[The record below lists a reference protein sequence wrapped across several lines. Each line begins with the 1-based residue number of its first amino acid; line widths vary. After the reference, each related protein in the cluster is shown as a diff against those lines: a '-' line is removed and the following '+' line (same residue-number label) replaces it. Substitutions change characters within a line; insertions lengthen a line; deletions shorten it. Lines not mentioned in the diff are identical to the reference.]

1 MAMTKF
7 DERLKAYYEAI
18 PSAAEELKEAMLYSL
33 FTGGKRIRP
42 TLFYTALKDLG
53 YEGEAAFYF
62 AAAMESI
69 HTYSLIHDDLP
80 AMDDDDFRR
89 GKPSCHKAYG
99 EALAILAGDGLLSQ
113 AAELAAEG
121 ASLEPAG
128 GIDAMKYLFKA
139 AGTTGMVDGQ
149 VLDIRVGASSG
160 DEVIYKRKTGALL
173 GACFAMAGALAGKSK
188 EANDIL
194 YRVGETLGLSYQFQ
208 DDYFDL
214 EEDGAEVNP
223 EDYLTKAAKYT
234 EECLELLASVGR
246 FEETE
251 ALIDKILKRDR

>member
-1 MAMTKF
+1 MNF
-7 DERLKAYYEAI
+7 DKRLKEYYEAI
-18 PSAAEELKEAMLYSL
+18 PSAADELKEAMLYSL
-33 FTGGKRIRP
+33 FTGGKRVRP
-42 TLFYTALKDLG
+42 TLFYTVLKDLDYDG
-53 YEGEAAFYF
+53 DAAFYF

-121 ASLEPAG
+121 ASLDPAG
-128 GIDAMKYLFKA
+128 GIEAMKYLFKA

-149 VLDIRVGASSG
+149 VLDIRAGASSG
-160 DEVIYKRKTGALL
+160 DEVIYKQKTGALL
-173 GACFAMAGALAGKSK
+173 GACFAMAGALAGKPK
-188 EANDIL
+188 EVNDTL

-223 EDYLTKAAKYT
+223 EDYLTKAREYT
-234 EECLELLASVGR
+234 EECLNLLASVGQ

-251 ALIDKILKRDR
+251 ALVNKILKRNR

>member
-1 MAMTKF
+1 MNF
-7 DERLKAYYEAI
+7 DKRLKEYYEAI
-18 PSAAEELKEAMLYSL
+18 PSAADELKEAMLYSL
-33 FTGGKRIRP
+33 FTGGKRVRP
-42 TLFYTALKDLG
+42 TLFYTVLKDLDYDG
-53 YEGEAAFYF
+53 DAAFYF

-89 GKPSCHKAYG
+89 GKPSCHMAYG

-121 ASLEPAG
+121 ASLDPAG
-128 GIDAMKYLFKA
+128 GIEAMKYLFKA

-149 VLDIRVGASSG
+149 VLDIRAGASSG
-160 DEVIYKRKTGALL
+160 DEMIYKRKTGALL
-173 GACFAMAGALAGKSK
+173 GACFAMAGALAGKPK
-188 EANDIL
+188 EVNDTL

-214 EEDGAEVNP
+214 AEDGAEVNP
-223 EDYLTKAAKYT
+223 EDYLVKAREYT
-234 EECLELLASVGR
+234 EECLNLLASVGQ

-251 ALIDKILKRDR
+251 ALVNKILKRNR

>member
-42 TLFYTALKDLG
+42 TLFFTVLKDLG
-53 YEGEAAFYF
+53 YEGDAAFYF

-121 ASLEPAG
+121 ASLDPAG

-139 AGTTGMVDGQ
+139 AGTVGMVDGQ

-160 DEVIYKRKTGALL
+160 DEAIYKRKTGALL

-188 EANDIL
+188 EANDTL

-214 EEDGAEVNP
+214 EEDGAEVDP
-223 EDYLTKAAKYT
+223 EDYLMKAAKYT

-251 ALIDKILKRDR
+251 ALINKILKRDR

>member
-1 MAMTKF
+1 MNF
-7 DERLKAYYEAI
+7 DKRLKAYYEAI
-18 PSAAEELKEAMLYSL
+18 PSAADELKEAMLYSL
-33 FTGGKRIRP
+33 FTGGKRVRP
-42 TLFYTALKDLG
+42 TLFYTVLKDLDYDG
-53 YEGEAAFYF
+53 DAAFYF

-80 AMDDDDFRR
+80 VMDDDDFRR

-121 ASLEPAG
+121 ASLDPEG
-128 GIDAMKYLFKA
+128 GIEAMKYLFKA
-139 AGTTGMVDGQ
+139 AGTVGMVDGQ
-149 VLDIRVGASSG
+149 VLDIRAGASSG

-173 GACFAMAGALAGKSK
+173 GACFAMAGALAQKPK
-188 EANDIL
+188 EVNETL

-214 EEDGAEVNP
+214 EEDGVEVNP
-223 EDYLTKAAKYT
+223 DDYLVKAREYT
-234 EECLELLASVGR
+234 EECLSLLSSIGQ
-246 FEETE
+246 FKDTE
-251 ALIDKILKRDR
+251 ALINKILKRDR

>member
-7 DERLKAYYEAI
+7 DERLKAYCEAI

-42 TLFYTALKDLG
+42 TLFFTVLKDLG
-53 YEGEAAFYF
+53 YEGDAAFYF

-121 ASLEPAG
+121 ASLDPAG

-139 AGTTGMVDGQ
+139 AGTVGMVDGQ

-160 DEVIYKRKTGALL
+160 DEAIYKRKTGALL

-188 EANDIL
+188 EANDTL

-214 EEDGAEVNP
+214 EEDGAEVDP
-223 EDYLTKAAKYT
+223 EDYLTKAARYT

-251 ALIDKILKRDR
+251 ALINKILKRDR

>member
-1 MAMTKF
+1 MNF
-7 DERLKAYYEAI
+7 DKRLKEYYEAI
-18 PSAAEELKEAMLYSL
+18 PSAADELKEAMLYSL
-33 FTGGKRIRP
+33 FTGGKRVRP
-42 TLFYTALKDLG
+42 TLFYTVLSDLNYKG
-53 YEGEAAFYF
+53 DAAFYF

-121 ASLEPAG
+121 ASLDPAG
-128 GIDAMKYLFKA
+128 GIEAMKYLFKA

-149 VLDIRVGASSG
+149 VLDIRAGASSG
-160 DEVIYKRKTGALL
+160 DEVIYKLKTGALL
-173 GACFAMAGALAGKSK
+173 GACFAMAGALAGKPK
-188 EANDIL
+188 EVNDTL

-223 EDYLTKAAKYT
+223 EDYLTKAREYT
-234 EECLELLASVGR
+234 EECLSLLASIGR
-246 FEETE
+246 FKETE
-251 ALIDKILKRDR
+251 ALITMILKRDR

>member
-42 TLFYTALKDLG
+42 TLFYTVLKDLG
-53 YEGEAAFYF
+53 YEGDAAFYF

-121 ASLEPAG
+121 ASLDPAG

-139 AGTTGMVDGQ
+139 AGTVGMVDGQ

-160 DEVIYKRKTGALL
+160 DEAIYKRKTGALL
-173 GACFAMAGALAGKSK
+173 GACFAMAGALAGKPK
-188 EANDIL
+188 EANDTL

-234 EECLELLASVGR
+234 EECLELLASLGR
-246 FEETE
+246 FDETE

>member
-42 TLFYTALKDLG
+42 TLFFTVLRDLG
-53 YEGEAAFYF
+53 YEGDAAFYF

-139 AGTTGMVDGQ
+139 AGTAGMVDGQ

-160 DEVIYKRKTGALL
+160 DETIYKRKTGALL

-223 EDYLTKAAKYT
+223 EDYLTKAARYT

>member
-18 PSAAEELKEAMLYSL
+18 PSAADELKEAMLYSL

-42 TLFYTALKDLG
+42 TLFFTVLKDLG

-139 AGTTGMVDGQ
+139 AGTVGMLDGQ
-149 VLDIRVGASSG
+149 VLDIGVGASSG
-160 DEVIYKRKTGALL
+160 DEAIYKRKTGALL

-188 EANDIL
+188 EANDTL

-214 EEDGAEVNP
+214 EEDGAEVDP
-223 EDYLTKAAKYT
+223 EDYLTKAARYT

-251 ALIDKILKRDR
+251 ALINKILKRDR

>member
-1 MAMTKF
+1 MNF
-7 DERLKAYYEAI
+7 DKRLKEYYEAI
-18 PSAAEELKEAMLYSL
+18 PSAADELKEAMLYSL
-33 FTGGKRIRP
+33 FTGGKRVRP
-42 TLFYTALKDLG
+42 TLFYTVLKDLDYDG
-53 YEGEAAFYF
+53 DAAFYF

-121 ASLEPAG
+121 ASLDPAG
-128 GIDAMKYLFKA
+128 GIEAMKYLFKA
-139 AGTTGMVDGQ
+139 AGTVGMVDGQ
-149 VLDIRVGASSG
+149 VLDIRAGASSG

-173 GACFAMAGALAGKSK
+173 GACFAMAGALAQKPK
-188 EANDIL
+188 EVNETL
-194 YRVGETLGLSYQFQ
+194 YHVGETLGLSYQFQ

-214 EEDGAEVNP
+214 EEDGVEVNP
-223 EDYLTKAAKYT
+223 DDYLVKAREYT
-234 EECLELLASVGR
+234 EECLSLLSSIGQ
-246 FEETE
+246 FKDTE
-251 ALIDKILKRDR
+251 ALINKILKRDR

>member
-1 MAMTKF
+1 MNF
-7 DERLKAYYEAI
+7 DARLKAYYEAI
-18 PSAAEELKEAMLYSL
+18 PSAADELKEAMIYSL
-33 FTGGKRIRP
+33 FTGGKRVRP
-42 TLFYTALKDLG
+42 TLFYTVLKDFG
-53 YEGEAAFYF
+53 YEGDAAFYF
-62 AAAMESI
+62 AA
-69 HTYSLIHDDLP
+69 

-121 ASLEPAG
+121 ASLDPEG

-149 VLDIRVGASSG
+149 VLDIRAGASSG

-188 EANDIL
+188 EVNDTL

-223 EDYLTKAAKYT
+223 DDYLVKAREYT
-234 EECLELLASVGR
+234 EECLSLLASVGQ
-246 FEETE
+246 FKETE

>member
-1 MAMTKF
+1 M
-7 DERLKAYYEAI
+7 
-18 PSAAEELKEAMLYSL
+18 
-33 FTGGKRIRP
+33 RP
-42 TLFYTALKDLG
+42 TLFYTVLYDLNYKG
-53 YEGEAAFYF
+53 DAAFYF

-80 AMDDDDFRR
+80 AMDDDDIRR

-121 ASLEPAG
+121 ASLDPAG
-128 GIDAMKYLFKA
+128 GIEAMKYLFKA

-149 VLDIRVGASSG
+149 VLDIRAGASSG

-173 GACFAMAGALAGKSK
+173 GMAGALAGKPK
-188 EANDIL
+188 EVNDTL

-223 EDYLTKAAKYT
+223 DDYLVKAREYT
-234 EECLELLASVGR
+234 EECLSLLASVGR
-246 FEETE
+246 FKETE
-251 ALIDKILKRDR
+251 ALITMILKRDR